1 MPLSFGEKLAQAA
14 AAHRSLLCVG
24 LDPDPAAF
32 PSHFAAGE
40 PGQALLDWGR
50 RLIDQT
56 ADLVCCYKPNIAF
69 YEQFGAAGW
78 EALRQTI
85 AAVPPDIPVLLDAK
99 RGDIGSTATA
109 YARAAFDVLGADAVT
124 LSPYLGHDS
133 VAPFLAYP
141 GKAAFVLCYT
151 SNPSAAA
158 IQEFG
163 QGARLF
169 EHIVQQAMS
178 WGEPEQ
184 IGLVVGATQPHALAR
199 VRALLAGQPCWILAP
214 GVGAQ
219 GGDLNRALAAGLDAD
234 GSGLLIPVS
243 RHVIYADDPRAA
255 ALEMR
260 EEINQMRGRGG
271 EGERGRGR
279 EDVTPPPSFPLSPPP
294 PLPLILAL
302 HDAGCVQFG
311 QFTLASGVQSPIY
324 LDLRRMA
331 SYPAL
336 LRMAAAAYADLL
348 RPLRFDRLAAVPY
361 AALAIGAAVALATD
375 KPLIYPR
382 KEVKA
387 YGTGRA
393 IEGDFQPGQQAAVIE
408 DLVTSAGSV
417 LAAIQTLEAAGLAVS
432 DVVVLIDREQGG
444 PQNLAAAGYRLHA
457 ALTMTQIVDTLEAA
471 GRITSAQAAAVR
483 SYLRPPL

>member
-1 MPLSFGEKLAQAA
+1 MPLSFAEKLAQAA
-14 AAHRSLLCVG
+14 AARGSLLCVG
-24 LDPDPAAF
+24 LDPDPANF
-32 PSHFAAGE
+32 PGHFAAGDV
-40 PGQALLDWGR
+40 GQALLSWGR

-56 ADLVCCYKPNIAF
+56 ADLACCYKPNSAF

-99 RGDIGSTATA
+99 RGDIGSTAAA
-109 YARAAFDVLGADAVT
+109 YARAAFDELGADAIT
-124 LSPYLGHDS
+124 LSPYLGRDS
-133 VAPFLAYP
+133 VAPFLAHP

-158 IQEFG
+158 IQESGAG
-163 QGARLF
+163 QKLF
-169 EHIVQQAMS
+169 EQVAQQAVG
-178 WGEPEQ
+178 WGEPGQ

-199 VRALLAGQPCWILAP
+199 VRALLAGRPCWILAP

-219 GGDLNRALAAGLDAD
+219 GGDLAAALAAGLDAY

-255 ALEMR
+255 ARALRDAIES
-260 EEINQMRGRGG
+260 GRA
-271 EGERGRGR
+271 GERERASLA
-279 EDVTPPPSFPLSPPP
+279 PSPPH
-294 PLPLILAL
+294 PLTPSLILAL

-331 SYPAL
+331 SHPAL
-336 LRMAAAAYADLL
+336 LRLAAAAYAELL
-348 RPLRFDRLAAVPY
+348 RPLRFDCLAAVPY
-361 AALAIGAAVALATD
+361 AALTIGTAIALEMD
-375 KPLIYPR
+375 RPLIYPR

-393 IEGDFQPGQQAAVIE
+393 VEGDFQPGQRAAVIE
-408 DLVTSAGSV
+408 DLVTSGGSV
-417 LAAIQTLEAAGLAVS
+417 LTAIQTLEAAGLAVS
-432 DVVVLIDREQGG
+432 DVAVLIDRQQGG

-457 ALTMTQIVDTLEAA
+457 ALTMTQIVAVLEAA
-471 GRITSAQAAAVR
+471 GRIDASQAAAVR
-483 SYLRPPL
+483 SYLSPSPS

>member
-1 MPLSFGEKLAQAA
+1 MPRSFDARLAQAA
-14 AAHRSLLCVG
+14 AANRSLLCVG

-32 PSHFAAGE
+32 PSHFAAGDV
-40 PGQALLDWGR
+40 GQALLAWGR

-85 AAVPPDIPVLLDAK
+85 AAVPDEIPVLLDAK
-99 RGDIGSTATA
+99 RGDIGSTAAA
-109 YARAAFDVLGADAVT
+109 YAAAAFDALGADAVT
-124 LSPYLGHDS
+124 VNPYLGVDS

-141 GKAAFVLCYT
+141 GKAVFVLCYT

-163 QGARLF
+163 QGERLF
-169 EHIVQQAMS
+169 EHIVGQAMA
-178 WGEPEQ
+178 WGAPGQ
-184 IGLVVGATQPHALAR
+184 VGLVVGATRPQALAR
-199 VRALLAGQPCWILAP
+199 VRALLAGRPCWILAP

-219 GGDLNRALAAGLDAD
+219 GGDLAAALAAGLDAQ
-234 GSGLLIPVS
+234 GSGLLVPVS
-243 RHVIYADDPRAA
+243 RAVIYADSPRAA
-255 ALEMR
+255 AQALRDAIER
-260 EEINQMRGRGG
+260 
-271 EGERGRGR
+271 ERGRER
-279 EDVTPPPSFPLSPPP
+279 APAPPSSPPP
-294 PLPLILAL
+294 LTPSPQPSPAPLILAL

-311 QFTLASGVQSPIY
+311 QFTLASGAQSPIY

-331 SYPAL
+331 SHPAL
-336 LRMAAAAYADLL
+336 LRLAAAAYADLL
-348 RPLRFDRLAAVPY
+348 RPLAYDLLAAVPY
-361 AALAIGAAVALATD
+361 AALTIGAAVALAVD
-375 KPLIYPR
+375 RPLIYPR

-393 IEGDFQPGQQAAVIE
+393 VEGDFQPGQRAAVLE

-417 LAAIQTLEAAGLAVS
+417 LTAIQTLEAAGLVVS
-432 DVVVLIDREQGG
+432 DVAVLIDRQQGG
-444 PQNLAAAGYRLHA
+444 LHNLAAAGYRLHA
-457 ALTMTQIVDTLEAA
+457 ALTLAQIVATLENA

-483 SYLRPPL
+483 AYLAT